1 MNFRIISSV
10 IATAVGVS
18 ALFCSEHAS
27 ACAMN
32 AADIASNAQY
42 AAFTQFA
49 AGIGNAPASN
59 FTASAAP
66 GAIVGMWRFAF
77 TAPDGGPIDWGFQTW
92 HSDGTE
98 LTNSGGRPARSGNFC
113 VGVWEQRSSRV
124 YVLNHWAIA
133 WGLPPD
139 FDDSTLSGLVNI
151 KERVQVDHTGNAMT
165 GTVSLD
171 LYAVDGTTLLAH
183 IVDGTVSGT
192 RITP

>member
-1 MNFRIISSV
+1 MNHRIL
-10 IATAVGVS
+10 TFAVSAALGVS
-18 ALFCSEHAS
+18 TLLGSEHAS
-27 ACAMN
+27 ACALD
-32 AADIASNAQY
+32 ASGIASNAQY

-49 AGIGNAPASN
+49 AGLGNAPASD
-59 FTASAAP
+59 FSASAPP
-66 GAIVGMWRFAF
+66 GSIVGMWRFAF
-77 TAPDGGPIDWGFQTW
+77 TAPGGGPIDWGFQTW

-98 LTNSGGRPARSGNFC
+98 LTNSGGRPAKNGNFC
-113 VGVWEQRSSRV
+113 TGVWEQRSSRV

-139 FDDSTLSGLVNI
+139 FDETTLSGLVNI